1 MNCTTSKGTTRDVET
16 ECVVTTFRSW
26 IRSFEVQP
34 KTRGK
39 KNNRHDAKKRFRSWY
54 GTTEALGVFA
64 VKFFSPG
71 FLSVPLGSP
80 LGFSPEHVCGVRRK
94 PGLLPRLSFHGLKLV
109 ALASILH
116 LPLHANVMVPSI
128 FSSGMVLQR
137 NAPIPVWGKAAPG
150 EKITVSFNGQ
160 EIQSA
165 AGEDSLWRVTLSATH
180 EGGPYTMTIA
190 GNDTVVLTNVLVGE
204 VWICSGQS
212 NMEFTMAKSIDADKD
227 IPEANHPNI
236 RLFLIKKKVADTAQ
250 FTCEARWEDCTPTSA
265 KNFSAVAYYFG
276 RRLHEVLNVPIGLVQ
291 PTWGGTSAE
300 CWTSREV
307 LESSSELVPILDKWR
322 EDLVRY
328 PEAKKEYDAK
338 LPQVM
343 ADWEAAATKARA
355 SGQAGPP
362 RPQEP
367 RGPGTRNT
375 PGGQFNA
382 MIAPIIPFAMKGV
395 IWYQGEANAA
405 RAFQYRTLFPVMIT
419 DWRHRWGQGDFPF
432 YFVQLPN
439 LKRGPEPSKSGWAEL
454 REAQLMT
461 LSLPN
466 AGMAVTID
474 VGDSTNL
481 HPTNKKPVGLRLAR
495 IAEALL
501 YGKSDEEYSGPIY
514 KSMKIEGVNV
524 RLQFDHVG
532 GGLVAGENASL
543 SGFTISGADKKFYSA
558 EATIKGDEIIV
569 SSSNVLSPV
578 SIRYAWAD
586 NPHCNLYNKAGLP
599 ASPFRTDDWPEVT
612 FSRR

>member
-1 MNCTTSKGTTRDVET
+1 MNRKRSNGTTRDVET
-16 ECVVTTFRSW
+16 ECVVTTLRSW
-26 IRSFEVQP
+26 IRSQ
-34 KTRGK
+34 T
-39 KNNRHDAKKRFRSWY
+39 
-54 GTTEALGVFA
+54 
-64 VKFFSPG
+64 
-71 FLSVPLGSP
+71 SP
-80 LGFSPEHVCGVRRK
+80 LSFSPERVCCVRRK
-94 PGLLPRLSFHGLKLV
+94 PGLLDRLGFHGLTLV

-116 LPLHANVMVPSI
+116 LPLHGNVMLPSI
-128 FSSGMVLQR
+128 FSSNMVLQR
-137 NAPIPVWGKAAPG
+137 NAPIPVWGKAALG

-160 EIQSA
+160 EVQST
-165 AGEDSLWRVTLSATH
+165 AGEDSLWRVSLSATH

-190 GNDTVVLTNVLVGE
+190 GNDTVVLTNVLVGV

-212 NMEFTMAKSIDADKD
+212 NMEFTLAKSIDADKD
-227 IPEANHPNI
+227 IPQAKYPNI
-236 RLFLIKKKVADTAQ
+236 RLFLIKKKIADVPQ
-250 FTCEARWEDCTPTSA
+250 FTCEAEWEECTSKSV

-291 PTWGGTSAE
+291 PTWGGTPAE

-307 LESSSELVPILDKWR
+307 LESSSELVAILDKWR
-322 EDLVRY
+322 EDLERY

-343 ADWEAAATKARA
+343 VEWEAAAAKARA
-355 SGQAGPP
+355 AGQADPP

-375 PGGQFNA
+375 PSGQFNA

-405 RAFQYRTLFPVMIT
+405 RAYQYRTLFPAMIT
-419 DWRHRWGQGDFPF
+419 DWRQRWGQGDFPF

-439 LKRGPEPSKSGWAEL
+439 LKRGPEPSTSGWAEL

-466 AGMAVTID
+466 TGMAVTID

-481 HPTNKKPVGLRLAR
+481 HPTNKKLVGLRLAR

-501 YGKSDEEYSGPIY
+501 YGKGNEEYSGPIY
-514 KSMKIEGVNV
+514 KSMKIEGANV

-532 GGLVAGENASL
+532 GGLVAGENALL
-543 SGFTISGADKKFYSA
+543 SGFTIAGADKQFYSA
-558 EATIKGDEIIV
+558 EAKIEGDEIIV
-569 SSSNVLSPV
+569 SNSNVSSPV
-578 SIRYAWAD
+578 SVRYAWAD